1 MDKLTIL
8 AKHHK
13 DWVRIV
19 NSFGE
24 YFLADDIVQ
33 ETYIKIIRLNH
44 IDKIVTETINKSM
57 MWLVLR
63 SVYIDHIRSLKNTY
77 VSTDQCLELQ
87 SSGHDLQKD
96 EAFSLI
102 ESKIQKEMN
111 QWHHYDKMLFN
122 LYRESKLSMRE
133 IADATKI
140 HYTSIFHTL
149 KRCKKRLQEAVGED
163 YQDYINQDFE
173 LIK

>member
-44 IDKIVTETINKSM
+44 IDKIVTDTINKSM

-63 SVYIDHIRSLKNTY
+63 SVYIDHIRAKKNDS
-77 VSTDQCLELQ
+77 VSINECFDLQ
-87 SSGHDLQKD
+87 YTEHNLQKD

-102 ESKIQKEMN
+102 EEKLQDEMST
-111 QWHHYDKMLFN
+111 WHYYDKMLFN
-122 LYRESKLSMRE
+122 LYRESKLSIRE

-149 KRCKKRLQEAVGED
+149 KKCKKRLQEAVGED
-163 YQDYINQDFE
+163 YADYLNEEFE

>member
-8 AKHHK
+8 DKQHK

-33 ETYIKIIRLNH
+33 ETYIKILRLNH
-44 IDKIVTETINKSM
+44 IDKIVTDSINKSM

-63 SVYIDHIRSLKNTY
+63 SVYIDHIRSLKKTY
-77 VSTDQCLELQ
+77 VSTDQCIQLQ
-87 SSGHDLQKD
+87 SCEHDLQKD

-149 KRCKKRLQEAVGED
+149 KRCKKRLREAVGED
-163 YQDYINQDFE
+163 YEDYLNQDFE

>member
-44 IDKIVTETINKSM
+44 IDKIVTDTINKSM

-63 SVYIDHIRSLKNTY
+63 SVYIDHIRAKKNDS
-77 VSTDQCLELQ
+77 VSISECFDLQ
-87 SSGHDLQKD
+87 YAEHNLQKD

-102 ESKIQKEMN
+102 EEKLQDEMN
-111 QWHHYDKMLFN
+111 TWHYYDKMLFN
-122 LYRESKLSMRE
+122 LYRESKLSIRE

-149 KRCKKRLQEAVGED
+149 KKCKKRLQEAVGED
-163 YQDYINQDFE
+163 YADYLNEEFE

>member
-8 AKHHK
+8 AKQHK

-33 ETYIKIIRLNH
+33 ETYIKILRLNH
-44 IDKIVTETINKSM
+44 IDKIVTDTINKSM

-63 SVYIDHIRSLKNTY
+63 SVYIDHIRAKKNDCVSINECFDLKYTEHN
-77 VSTDQCLELQ
+77 
-87 SSGHDLQKD
+87 LQKD

-102 ESKIQKEMN
+102 EQKLQDEMN
-111 QWHHYDKMLFN
+111 NWHHYDKMLFN
-122 LYRESKLSMRE
+122 LYRESKLSIRE

-149 KRCKKRLQEAVGED
+149 KRCKKKLEEAVGED
-163 YQDYINQDFE
+163 YKDYLNEDFE